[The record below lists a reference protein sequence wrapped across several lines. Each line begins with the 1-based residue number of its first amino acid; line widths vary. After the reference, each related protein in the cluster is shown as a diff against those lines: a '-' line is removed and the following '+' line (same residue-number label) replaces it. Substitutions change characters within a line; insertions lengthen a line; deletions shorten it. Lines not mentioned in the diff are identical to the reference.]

1 MAGKDTAAGSAVEAA
16 PVGDDLD
23 VRVAHELI
31 DKARTDGVSL
41 VGPNGLLRQLTKT
54 VLETALNGELDEHL
68 GYEKGDSAGKF
79 GANERNGSS
88 AKTVRTDVGEVRI
101 DVPRDREGTFTP
113 QIVPKYAR
121 RVEGFDDTVISL
133 YAKGLTTGEIQA
145 HLSDIYDADV
155 SRDLIS
161 KITDKVVEDLNSWQA
176 RPLDRVYPVVLIDA
190 IHVKIRD
197 GAVANRPI
205 YVAVGITLAGERDV
219 LGMWVGT
226 GGEGAKGWM
235 NYLSDLKNRGVED
248 ILIVACDGLK
258 GLPDAIT
265 ALWPRSEVQLC
276 VVHLL
281 RASLRY
287 ASKKYWSAITKR
299 LKLIYTAPNLEVAEA
314 EFTDFCAEW
323 EDKYPAMIRLW
334 RTSWE
339 QFTPFLAYP
348 PELRRL
354 VYTTNAIESLN
365 SRFRQATR
373 RRGHFP
379 NEQAALKVLYLVIQ
393 NPLKN
398 RSNITGKV
406 VGWKH
411 ALNTLA
417 MHYGDRL
424 NVQH

>member
-1 MAGKDTAAGSAVEAA
+1 MTSEDTAGSAGATSA
-16 PVGDDLD
+16 HDDVD
-23 VRVAHELI
+23 VWVARELI
-31 DKARTDGVSL
+31 DKAREEGVSL
-41 VGPNGLLRQLTKT
+41 VGPNGLLRQVTKT
-54 VLETALNGELDEHL
+54 VLESALNTELDEHL
-68 GYEKGDSAGKF
+68 GYEKGDLAGKF
-79 GANERNGSS
+79 GTNERNGSS
-88 AKTVRTDVGEVRI
+88 SKTVRTDVGEVRI
-101 DVPRDREGTFTP
+101 DVPRDRDGTFTP

-121 RVEGFDDTVISL
+121 RVDGFDDAVISL

-145 HLSDIYDADV
+145 HLEDIYDAKV

-161 KITDKVVEDLNSWQA
+161 KITDKVIDDLNFWQA

-205 YVAVGITLAGERDV
+205 YIAVGISLAGERDV

-226 GGEGAKGWM
+226 GGEGAKGWL
-235 NYLSDLKNRGVED
+235 NHLSDLKNRGVED

-258 GLPDAIT
+258 GLPEAIS
-265 ALWPRSEVQLC
+265 ALWPQTEVQLC
-276 VVHLL
+276 VVHLV

-287 ASKKYWSAITKR
+287 ASKKHWSTITKR
-299 LKLIYTAPNLEVAEA
+299 LKLIYTAPTVEAAEV
-314 EFTDFCAEW
+314 EFSDFCTEW
-323 EDKYPAMIRLW
+323 DNKYPAMTRLW
-334 RTSWE
+334 RNSWE

-348 PELRRL
+348 PELRKL

-379 NEQAALKVLYLVIQ
+379 NDQAALKVLYLVIN

-406 VGWKH
+406 VGWKR

-424 NVQH
+424 DAQH